1 LLPGVASQRLPVV
14 GLVLV
19 SHSGVLAEGLREM
32 IEQVARGTVRLAV
45 AGGTKDGRLAPDPL
59 RVRDA
64 IKEVLGDGGVLVMV
78 DFGSSVL
85 AAEMAIEM
93 LTMHERSLVAISGGP
108 FVEGAMM
115 AAVQIGIGANLVE
128 ATAAA
133 DTAGQ
138 LPKLFESDEADG
150 QPLWARGGRSD
161 LSSSPPVTD
170 AEPSPGQSS
179 IPDPK
184 P

>member
-1 LLPGVASQRLPVV
+1 LLPGVASLRLPVV

-19 SHSGVLAEGLREM
+19 SHSRVLAEGLQEM

-64 IKEVLGDGGVLVMV
+64 IKEVLGDGGVLVIV

-93 LTMHERSLVAISGGP
+93 LTIQERSLVAISGGP
-108 FVEGAMM
+108 FVEWAVM
-115 AAVQIGIGANLVE
+115 AAVQIGIGANLTE

-138 LPKLFESDEADG
+138 LPKLFEPRPGGPTVSVVTG
-150 QPLWARGGRSD
+150 RGSGSVE
-161 LSSSPPVTD
+161 PVSRN
-170 AEPSPGQSS
+170 EC
-179 IPDPK
+179 
-184 P
+184 